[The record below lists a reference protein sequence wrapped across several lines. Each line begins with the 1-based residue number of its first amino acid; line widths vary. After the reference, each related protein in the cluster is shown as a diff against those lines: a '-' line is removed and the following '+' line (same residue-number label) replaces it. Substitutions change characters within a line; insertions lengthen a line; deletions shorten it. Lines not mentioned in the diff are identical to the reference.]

1 MEETAFSL
9 GAVIDGLLVALMT
22 GLSVGLVLLH
32 RRIARLRAE
41 QQLFAELVARLE
53 TAAGQTRAALD
64 AFKKEA
70 NNLADIEQR
79 LAEARSL
86 KDELILVTQ
95 AGEALADRLTRLAS
109 AARRTVEGRKAHRH
123 SPEAAGTSSAAAG
136 NDRVIV
142 LEALKSLR

>member
-9 GAVIDGLLVALMT
+9 GAVIDGLLIVLMT

-32 RRIARLRAE
+32 RRLARLRAE
-41 QQLFAELVARLE
+41 QRLFADLVARLE

-70 NNLADIEQR
+70 DNLADLDQR
-79 LAEARSL
+79 LAAARAL
-86 KDELILVTQ
+86 KEELVLVTQ
-95 AGEALADRLTRLAS
+95 AGEALADRLTGLAS
-109 AARRTVEGRKAHRH
+109 TARRTVERHGAPRRKSESVG
-123 SPEAAGTSSAAAG
+123 SPPTTSG
-136 NDRVIV
+136 HERVVV

>member
-9 GAVIDGLLVALMT
+9 GAVIDGLLIVLMT

-32 RRIARLRAE
+32 RRLARLRAE
-41 QQLFAELVARLE
+41 QRLFADLVARLE

-70 NNLADIEQR
+70 DNLADLDQR
-79 LAEARSL
+79 LAAARAL
-86 KDELILVTQ
+86 KEELVLVTQ
-95 AGEALADRLTRLAS
+95 AGEALADRLTGLAS
-109 AARRTVEGRKAHRH
+109 TARRTVERHRAHRQKSESVG
-123 SPEAAGTSSAAAG
+123 SPPTTSG
-136 NDRVIV
+136 NERVVV

>member
-9 GAVIDGLLVALMT
+9 GAMIDGLLIVLMI

-32 RRIARLRAE
+32 RRLARLRAE
-41 QQLFAELVARLE
+41 QRLFAELVARLE
-53 TAAGQTRAALD
+53 TAAQQTRAALD

-70 NNLADIEQR
+70 DNLADIEQR
-79 LAEARSL
+79 LTAARAL

-95 AGEALADRLTRLAS
+95 AGEALADRLTRLAGT
-109 AARRTVEGRKAHRH
+109 ARRTVESHQAHRH
-123 SPEAAGTSSAAAG
+123 KSETAGTNLTAAGKE
-136 NDRVIV
+136 RVVV

>member
-9 GAVIDGLLVALMT
+9 GAVIDGLLVVLMT

-64 AFKKEA
+64 TFKKEA
-70 NNLADIEQR
+70 DNLAAIEQR
-79 LAEARSL
+79 LAEARAL

-109 AARRTVEGRKAHRH
+109 AARRTVENRKPQRH
-123 SPEAAGTSSAAAG
+123 APEAAATGAGAAASE
-136 NDRVIV
+136 RVVV

>member
-1 MEETAFSL
+1 MGETALSL
-9 GAVIDGLLVALMT
+9 GVVIDGLLVALMI

-53 TAAGQTRAALD
+53 AAAGQTRAALD

-70 NNLADIEQR
+70 ENLADIEQR
-79 LAEARSL
+79 LAEARAL
-86 KDELILVTQ
+86 KDELTLVTQ

-109 AARRTVEGRKAHRH
+109 TARRTVESRKARTHI
-123 SPEAAGTSSAAAG
+123 PAAAET
-136 NDRVIV
+136 NLPSTDDDRVVV